1 MLLNYAPFCA
11 LLCIKNTMKTIFHSA
26 ASRGHAD
33 HGWLNAKHSF
43 SFASW
48 HNPER
53 IHFGMLRVLNDD
65 IVAGGMG
72 FGKHPHDNMEIITI
86 PLAGSIQ
93 HEDSMG
99 FSEVIHAGEVQ
110 VMSAGTGI
118 YHSEYNP
125 SPSQEL
131 NLFQIWIF
139 PNQKQVK
146 PRYAQ
151 RKYNLTEGAF
161 NELVGP
167 QHSGVETWIHQDA
180 WISVGKFSAGALAN
194 YPIKQAKNGI
204 YLMVIEGSIQ
214 IGEQI
219 LQQKDAIGISDTAQ
233 IEIKVQ
239 QKSKILVIE
248 VPMN

>member
-1 MLLNYAPFCA
+1 
-11 LLCIKNTMKTIFHSA
+11 MKTVFHA
-26 ASRGHAD
+26 ANSRGHAN
-33 HGWLNAKHSF
+33 HGWLDAHHSF

-48 HNPER
+48 YHPER

-86 PLAGSIQ
+86 PLTGALK

-99 FSEVIHAGEVQ
+99 FSEIIEAGEVQ

-118 YHSEYNP
+118 YHSEFNP
-125 SPSQEL
+125 NHNQAV

-139 PNQKQVK
+139 PNRKQVE

-151 RKYNLTEGAF
+151 RRYELQNGAF
-161 NELVGP
+161 STLVGP
-167 QHSGVETWIHQDA
+167 ENSGVATWIHQDA
-180 WISVGKFSAGALAN
+180 WLSMGEFAADTQTS
-194 YPIKQAKNGI
+194 YTIKSTGNGVYI
-204 YLMVIEGSIQ
+204 MVIEGEIQ
-214 IGEQI
+214 IGD
-219 LQQKDAIGISDTAQ
+219 QKLEKRDAIGIYQTEKV
-233 IEIKVQ
+233 EISCKQ
-239 QKSKILVIE
+239 NAKMLVIE

>member
-1 MLLNYAPFCA
+1 M
-11 LLCIKNTMKTIFHSA
+11 MKTVFHA
-26 ASRGHAD
+26 ANSRGHAD

-48 HNPER
+48 YNPER
-53 IHFGMLRVLNDD
+53 VHFGMLRVLNDD

-125 SPSQEL
+125 SPDQEL

-139 PNQKQVK
+139 PKQKQVE

-151 RKYNLTEGAF
+151 RKYELNEEAF
-161 NELVGP
+161 TELVGP
-167 QHSGVETWIHQDA
+167 EESGISTWIHQDA
-180 WISVGKFSAGALAN
+180 WLSMGTFKAGSSKEYQL
-194 YPIKQAKNGI
+194 KRQGNGI
-204 YLMVIEGSIQ
+204 YLMLVEGQ
-214 IGEQI
+214 IKIGDQ
-219 LQQKDAIGISDTAQ
+219 LLTQKDAIGISQTNQIQ
-233 IEIKVQ
+233 IEIEANA
-239 QKSKILVIE
+239 KILVIE

>member
-1 MLLNYAPFCA
+1 
-11 LLCIKNTMKTIFHSA
+11 MKTVFHSA
-26 ASRGHAD
+26 HSRGYAD

-48 HNPER
+48 YNPER

-99 FSEVIHAGEVQ
+99 FSEVIRAGEVQ

-125 SPSQEL
+125 SANEAL

-139 PNQKQVK
+139 PNQKQVT

-151 RKYNLTEGAF
+151 RKYELQNGAF
-161 NELVGP
+161 TALVGP
-167 QHSGVETWIHQDA
+167 EQSGIDTWIHQDA
-180 WISVGKFSAGALAN
+180 WLSMGVFDTDATISYALQNPNNGAYIML
-194 YPIKQAKNGI
+194 
-204 YLMVIEGSIQ
+204 IEGAIQ

-219 LQQKDAIGISDTAQ
+219 LNDKDAIGISDTAQ
-233 IEIKVQ
+233 IEIKMLQ
-239 QKSKILVIE
+239 YAKILVIE

>member
-1 MLLNYAPFCA
+1 
-11 LLCIKNTMKTIFHSA
+11 MKTIFHA
-26 ASRGHAD
+26 ANTRGHAN
-33 HGWLNAKHSF
+33 HGWLDAHHSF

-48 HNPER
+48 YNPER

-86 PLAGSIQ
+86 PLSGALK

-99 FSEVIHAGEVQ
+99 FSEIIEAGEVQ

-118 YHSEYNP
+118 YHSEFNP
-125 SPSQEL
+125 NKDQAV

-139 PNQKQVK
+139 PNQKQVA

-151 RKYNLTEGAF
+151 RKYELSDGAF
-161 NELVGP
+161 TTLVGP
-167 QHSGVETWIHQDA
+167 EKSGIATWIHQDA
-180 WISVGKFSAGALAN
+180 WLSMGEFEADSTATYTVQSAG
-194 YPIKQAKNGI
+194 NGV
-204 YLMVIEGSIQ
+204 YVMVVEGEVEIDT
-214 IGEQI
+214 
-219 LQQKDAIGISDTAQ
+219 QQLSQRDAIGVWQTEK
-233 IEIKVQ
+233 IEIRCK
-239 QKSKILVIE
+239 QKAKILVIE

>member
-1 MLLNYAPFCA
+1 M
-11 LLCIKNTMKTIFHSA
+11 MKTVFHA
-26 ASRGHAD
+26 ANSRGHAD

-125 SPSQEL
+125 SPDQEL

-139 PNQKQVK
+139 PKHKQVE

-151 RKYNLTEGAF
+151 RKYELNEGTF
-161 NELVGP
+161 TELVGP
-167 QHSGVETWIHQDA
+167 QESGISTWIHQDA
-180 WISVGKFSAGALAN
+180 WLSMGTFKAGRSQEYQLK
-194 YPIKQAKNGI
+194 KQGNGI
-204 YLMVIEGSIQ
+204 YLMLVEGQ
-214 IGEQI
+214 IKIGDQ
-219 LQQKDAIGISDTAQ
+219 LLTQRDAIGISQTNQVQ
-233 IEIKVQ
+233 IEIEANA
-239 QKSKILVIE
+239 KILVIE

>member
-1 MLLNYAPFCA
+1 M
-11 LLCIKNTMKTIFHSA
+11 MKTVFHA
-26 ASRGHAD
+26 ANSRGHAD

-93 HEDSMG
+93 HQDSMG

-125 SPSQEL
+125 SPDQEL

-139 PNQKQVK
+139 PKQKQVE

-151 RKYNLTEGAF
+151 RKYELNEGTF
-161 NELVGP
+161 TELVGP
-167 QHSGVETWIHQDA
+167 EESGISTWIHQDA
-180 WISVGKFSAGALAN
+180 WLSMGTFKAGSSQEYQL
-194 YPIKQAKNGI
+194 KRRGNGI
-204 YLMVIEGSIQ
+204 YLMLVEGQ
-214 IGEQI
+214 IKIGDELLTQR
-219 LQQKDAIGISDTAQ
+219 DAIGISQTNQIQ
-233 IEIKVQ
+233 IEIDANA
-239 QKSKILVIE
+239 KILVIE

>member
-1 MLLNYAPFCA
+1 M
-11 LLCIKNTMKTIFHSA
+11 MKTVFHA
-26 ASRGHAD
+26 ANSRGHAD

-125 SPSQEL
+125 SPDQEL

-139 PNQKQVK
+139 PKQKQVE

-151 RKYNLTEGAF
+151 RKYELNEDTF
-161 NELVGP
+161 TELVGP
-167 QHSGVETWIHQDA
+167 EESGISTWIHQDA
-180 WISVGKFSAGALAN
+180 WLSMGAFKAGSSQEYQL
-194 YPIKQAKNGI
+194 KRQGNGI
-204 YLMVIEGSIQ
+204 YLMLVEGQ
-214 IGEQI
+214 IKIGDQ
-219 LQQKDAIGISDTAQ
+219 LLTQRDAICISQTNQIQ
-233 IEIKVQ
+233 IEIEANA
-239 QKSKILVIE
+239 KILVIE

>member
-1 MLLNYAPFCA
+1 M
-11 LLCIKNTMKTIFHSA
+11 MKTVFHA
-26 ASRGHAD
+26 ANSRGHAD

-65 IVAGGMG
+65 TVAGGMG

-125 SPSQEL
+125 SPDQEL

-139 PNQKQVK
+139 PKQKQVE

-151 RKYNLTEGAF
+151 RKYELNEGTF
-161 NELVGP
+161 TELVGP
-167 QHSGVETWIHQDA
+167 QESGISTWIHQDA
-180 WISVGKFSAGALAN
+180 WLSMGTFKAGRSQEYQL
-194 YPIKQAKNGI
+194 KRQGNGI
-204 YLMVIEGSIQ
+204 YLMLVEGQ
-214 IGEQI
+214 IKIGDQ
-219 LQQKDAIGISDTAQ
+219 LLTQRDAIGISQTNQVQ
-233 IEIKVQ
+233 IEIEANA
-239 QKSKILVIE
+239 KILVIE

>member
-1 MLLNYAPFCA
+1 
-11 LLCIKNTMKTIFHSA
+11 MKTVFHSS

-48 HNPER
+48 YNPER

-99 FSEVIHAGEVQ
+99 FSEVIRAGEVQ

-125 SPSQEL
+125 SPNEEL

-139 PNQKQVK
+139 PNQKQVT

-151 RKYNLTEGAF
+151 RKYELQNGAF
-161 NELVGP
+161 TELVGP
-167 QHSGVETWIHQDA
+167 EHSGIATWIHQEA
-180 WISVGKFSAGALAN
+180 WLSMGEFDTDTTISYTLKNPNYGAYIML
-194 YPIKQAKNGI
+194 ID
-204 YLMVIEGSIQ
+204 GSIQ

-219 LQQKDAIGISDTAQ
+219 LQQKDAIGISDIAQ
-233 IEIKVQ
+233 IEINIQ
-239 QKSKILVIE
+239 QKAKILVIE

>member
-1 MLLNYAPFCA
+1 M
-11 LLCIKNTMKTIFHSA
+11 MKTVFHA
-26 ASRGHAD
+26 ANARGHAD

-110 VMSAGTGI
+110 VLSAGTGI

-125 SPSQEL
+125 SPDQEL

-139 PNQKQVK
+139 PKQKQVE

-151 RKYNLTEGAF
+151 RKYELNEDTF
-161 NELVGP
+161 TELVGP
-167 QHSGVETWIHQDA
+167 EESGISTWIHQDA
-180 WISVGKFSAGALAN
+180 WLSMGAFKAGSSQEYQLK
-194 YPIKQAKNGI
+194 KQGNGI
-204 YLMVIEGSIQ
+204 YLMLVEGQ
-214 IGEQI
+214 IKIGDQ
-219 LQQKDAIGISDTAQ
+219 LLTQRDAIGISQTNQIQ
-233 IEIKVQ
+233 IEIEANA
-239 QKSKILVIE
+239 KILVIE